1 MKQDVIQRRRKIM
14 TIRRLFMTLAILLA
28 VAVASN
34 AQQTDVLFT
43 LQTGPVA
50 ASPVGVI
57 EAVPLEPVTSV
68 PNAAFSAEAETEFT
82 QVLGDGNRIERRY
95 SSMVARDNQGR
106 TRRDEEIALV
116 GPLAVDGPSPRLVT
130 ILDPVAGQSYTLDD
144 KQRVAYRNPI
154 ALAKLRGAMGWTATA
169 SDATFSWTAGTA
181 VAKPHVTVAGTA
193 GQRVFVGDGAATK
206 VTTESL
212 GTRSIE
218 GVMAEGTR
226 TTSTIPAGA
235 IGNLM
240 PIEVV
245 SERWYSKE
253 LQMPVLISRRDPRSG
268 DSVYR
273 LRNIVKAEPPQD
285 LFTVPPDY
293 EVRGGALGEF
303 NINASEFRILKRADD
318 DKEKVK
324 NR

>member
-1 MKQDVIQRRRKIM
+1 M
-14 TIRRLFMTLAILLA
+14 TIRRLSMMFVMLLGIA
-28 VAVASN
+28 VVSE
-34 AQQTDVLFT
+34 AQQTDMLFT
-43 LQTGPVA
+43 LQTGPVT
-50 ASPVGVI
+50 ASPVGII

-68 PNAAFSAEAETEFT
+68 PNAAFTADAETEFT

-106 TRRDEEIALV
+106 TRREEEIALV

-130 ILDPVAGQSYTLDD
+130 IVDPVSGQSYTLDD

-154 ALAKLRGAMGWTATA
+154 AMARMRAASTMAWTAA
-169 SDATFSWTAGTA
+169 AADGTFSWTSGTA
-181 VAKPHVTVAGTA
+181 AAKPHITVAGTA
-193 GQRVFVGDGAATK
+193 GQRVFAADGAATK

-212 GTRSIE
+212 GTKSIE
-218 GVMAEGTR
+218 GVMAEGMR

-253 LQMPVLISRRDPRSG
+253 LQMAVLISRRDPRSG
-268 DSVYR
+268 ESVYR
-273 LRNIVKAEPPQD
+273 LRNIVKTEPPQD

-293 EVRGGALGEF
+293 EVKGGALGEF
-303 NINASEFRILKRADD
+303 NFTASEFKILKKADD
-318 DKEKVK
+318 EKEKEK
-324 NR
+324 QKSRPNGR

>member
-1 MKQDVIQRRRKIM
+1 M
-14 TIRRLFMTLAILLA
+14 TTRRLTMMFVMLLGT
-28 VAVASN
+28 AVASD
-34 AQQTDVLFT
+34 AQQTDTLIT
-43 LQTGPVA
+43 LQTGTVA
-50 ASPVGVI
+50 FSPVGVI

-68 PNAAFSAEAETEFT
+68 PNAAFSADAETEFT

-106 TRRDEEIALV
+106 TRREEEIALV
-116 GPLAVDGPSPRLVT
+116 GPLTVDGPSPRLVT
-130 ILDPVAGQSYTLDD
+130 IIDPVAGQSYTLDD

-154 ALAKLRGAMGWTATA
+154 AMTKLRTAHAMGWAAAGTDGQFA
-169 SDATFSWTAGTA
+169 WTSGTA
-181 VAKPHVTVAGTA
+181 VAKPPITVTATPGE
-193 GQRVFVGDGAATK
+193 RVFVDGAATK

-212 GTRSIE
+212 GTKSIE
-218 GVMAEGTR
+218 GVMADGTR

-245 SERWYSKE
+245 SERWYSRE
-253 LQMPVLISRRDPRSG
+253 LQMAVSISRRDPRSG

-285 LFTVPPDY
+285 LFTVPADY
-293 EVRGGALGEF
+293 QVRGGALGEF
-303 NINASEFRILKRADD
+303 SVGDFKILRKADE
-318 DKEKVK
+318 DKEKDK
-324 NR
+324 PKSRQKGF

>member
-1 MKQDVIQRRRKIM
+1 M
-14 TIRRLFMTLAILLA
+14 TTRRLTMMFVMLLGA
-28 VAVASN
+28 AVASD
-34 AQQTDVLFT
+34 AQQTDT
-43 LQTGPVA
+43 LIAPQTGTVA
-50 ASPVGVI
+50 FSPVGVI

-68 PNAAFSAEAETEFT
+68 PNAAFSADAETEFT

-106 TRRDEEIALV
+106 TRREEEIALV
-116 GPLAVDGPSPRLVT
+116 GPLTVDGPSPRLVT
-130 ILDPVAGQSYTLDD
+130 IVDPVAGQSYTLDD

-154 ALAKLRGAMGWTATA
+154 AMTKLRTAHAMGWAAAGTDGQFA
-169 SDATFSWTAGTA
+169 WTSGTA
-181 VAKPHVTVAGTA
+181 VAKPPITVTATPGE
-193 GQRVFVGDGAATK
+193 RVFVDGAATK

-212 GTRSIE
+212 GTKSIE
-218 GVMAEGTR
+218 GVMADGTR

-245 SERWYSKE
+245 SERWYSRE
-253 LQMPVLISRRDPRSG
+253 LQMAVSISRRDPRSG

-285 LFTVPPDY
+285 LFTVPADY
-293 EVRGGALGEF
+293 QVRGGALGEF
-303 NINASEFRILKRADD
+303 SVGDFKILRKADE
-318 DKEKVK
+318 DKEKDK
-324 NR
+324 PKSRQKGF

>member
-1 MKQDVIQRRRKIM
+1 M
-14 TIRRLFMTLAILLA
+14 TIRRLSMLFVMLVGT
-28 VAVASN
+28 AVASE
-34 AQQTDVLFT
+34 AQQTDTLFT
-43 LQTGPVA
+43 MQTGTA
-50 ASPVGVI
+50 AFSPVGVI

-68 PNAAFSAEAETEFT
+68 PNAAFSADAETEFT

-95 SSMVARDNQGR
+95 SSMVARDSQGR

-116 GPLAVDGPSPRLVT
+116 GPLAIDGPSPRLVT
-130 ILDPVAGQSYTLDD
+130 IVDSVTGQSYTLDD
-144 KQRVAYRNPI
+144 KKRVAYRNPI
-154 ALAKLRGAMGWTATA
+154 AMARLRTAHA
-169 SDATFSWTAGTA
+169 AAWVAGTET
-181 VAKPHVTVAGTA
+181 HMTWTGTVAGPGTGKPQVSVTA
-193 GQRVFVGDGAATK
+193 MPGQRVFVGDGAATK

-212 GTRSIE
+212 GAKSIE

-253 LQMPVLISRRDPRSG
+253 LQMPVLISRRDPRTG

-273 LRNIVKAEPPQD
+273 LRNIVRAEPPQD
-285 LFTVPPDY
+285 LFTVPSDY
-293 EVRGGALGEF
+293 QIRGGALGEF
-303 NINASEFRILKRADD
+303 SVGEFKILKKADE
-318 DKEKVK
+318 DKEKEQGK
-324 NR
+324 RR

>member
-1 MKQDVIQRRRKIM
+1 M
-14 TIRRLFMTLAILLA
+14 TIRRSFMMLVVLLGT
-28 VAVASN
+28 AVASE
-34 AQQTDVLFT
+34 AQQTDMLFT
-43 LQTGPVA
+43 LQTGPVT

-106 TRRDEEIALV
+106 TRREEEIALV

-130 ILDPVAGQSYTLDD
+130 IVDPVSGQSYTLDD

-154 ALAKLRGAMGWTATA
+154 AMAGLRAGHGMGWGAGNGAQFTWTTGTVTAR
-169 SDATFSWTAGTA
+169 
-181 VAKPHVTVAGTA
+181 PHVTVAGTA
-193 GQRVFVGDGAATK
+193 GQRVFAGDAAAAK

-212 GTRSIE
+212 GTKSIE
-218 GVMAEGTR
+218 GAMAEGTR

-293 EVRGGALGEF
+293 QVKGGALGEF
-303 NINASEFRILKRADD
+303 SVGEFKILKKVEEDRE
-318 DKEKVK
+318 KEQGKK
-324 NR
+324 R